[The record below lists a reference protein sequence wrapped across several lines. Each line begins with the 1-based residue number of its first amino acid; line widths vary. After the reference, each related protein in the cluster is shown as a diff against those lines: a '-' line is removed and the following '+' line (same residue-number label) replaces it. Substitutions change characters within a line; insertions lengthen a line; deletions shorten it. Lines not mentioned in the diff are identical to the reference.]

1 MNTKRHR
8 VAVVGAGIGGLAVAA
23 ALRRQGIDCEIFE
36 QAAQLGEV
44 GAGIQVAPN
53 AAMLLH
59 RLGMAE
65 RLEQVAV
72 RPGATEMRRWD
83 DNRLITSI
91 TLGNACSRRYGA
103 PYYTVHRAD
112 LHQALLELVPTAS
125 VNLGRRCT
133 GVTDLDDDVELH
145 FETGGTWRGDVVIGA
160 DGIRS
165 AVRTAL
171 VPDEPIFS
179 GQIMYRGIIPAKR
192 VRHLADPP
200 NVRLWLGPQQH
211 CVCYPIAGG
220 RLLSFGATVYSGDT
234 KQESWTAAG
243 RIEDLAAAYHGWH
256 DEVQRLIA
264 ALDEIRRWALHD
276 RDPITGWRSK
286 RVTLVGDAAHP
297 MLPFMAQGANQA
309 IEDAFVLAKC
319 LGAVARTDIPAGLTR
334 YQEVRAPRTAEVQCI
349 SRENGRLFHLS
360 DDRAQQERDRSMS
373 IKQQLRNQEWLFGYD
388 AELAVAI

>member
-8 VAVVGAGIGGLAVAA
+8 IAVVGAGIGGLAVAA

-83 DNRLITSI
+83 DNCLIARI

-103 PYYTVHRAD
+103 PYYTIHRAD
-112 LHQALLELVPTAS
+112 LHQALSELVPMAS

-133 GVTDLDDDVELH
+133 GVTDLDDDVELR
-145 FETGGTWRGDVVIGA
+145 FETGGSWRGDVVIGA

-165 AVRTAL
+165 AVRAAL

-220 RLLSFGATVYSGDT
+220 RLLSFGATAYSGDT
-234 KQESWTAAG
+234 KQENWTVAG

-264 ALDEIRRWALHD
+264 ALDEVRRWALHD

-309 IEDAFVLAKC
+309 IEDAFALAKC
-319 LGAVARTDIPAGLTR
+319 LGAVARTGIPACLTR

-373 IKQQLRNQEWLFGYD
+373 INQQLRNQEWLFGYD
-388 AELAVAI
+388 AERAVAI